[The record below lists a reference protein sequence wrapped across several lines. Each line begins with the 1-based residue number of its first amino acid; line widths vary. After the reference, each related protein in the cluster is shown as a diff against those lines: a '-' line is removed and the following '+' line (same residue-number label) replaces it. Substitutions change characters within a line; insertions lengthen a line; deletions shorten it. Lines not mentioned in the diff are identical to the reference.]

1 MTKSE
6 NKILRTEMFPDFG
19 NIVTMCKSKKRWLD
33 NSLNDEERL
42 ELLLKEMTLVEK
54 IGQLTQMLYNE
65 DGNDNNDAAWQ
76 QKTNLTPGSILYFGE
91 NPVERNAI
99 QEYIV
104 TNSRLGIPLIFGYD
118 VIHGYKTITP
128 VPLAQAAT
136 FNRDLIK
143 QICSDAAYEA
153 RYAGIDWTFAPMV
166 DVSTNPRWGRIV
178 ECYGEDPYVNA
189 EFAVASVKGFQGENA
204 QELRSDN
211 HLAACMKHY
220 IGYSASEGG
229 RDYQYTEIPRQKLFE
244 EYLVPFRAAVAEA
257 NVSTFMCSFND
268 INGVPATANHFTLTE
283 ILRDELNFD
292 GFVVSDWEGVHQLIN
307 QGYAK
312 DEAEATMQAINAG
325 TDMNMIDF
333 CYERH
338 LEKLIL
344 DNKVSI
350 STLDEAVRRILRIKF
365 RIGLFDSP
373 YVPIKDDSERLLQ
386 KEAIANSYQ
395 TAVESLVLLKN
406 SESFLPLKDLKS
418 KKIALIGPM
427 PDSAIDMMGSW
438 SCCGDAKDVS
448 TLKIALESVNY
459 DVEFIEG
466 CNLFDDKD
474 DDFANA
480 IKLAKDSDIVIF
492 CGGESA
498 SWSGENRSRAGIFVP
513 GSQNELIE
521 KLAEVNKNIVSII
534 FAGRPLELGIF
545 KKYSSALLLAW
556 FPGMCA
562 GDAIRDILIGSEVP
576 SGKLPITI
584 PEYVGQI
591 PIHYRRRVS
600 SRPEQGKYLDCSDE
614 ALFNFGDGLS
624 YTSFKYSNLKLNHY
638 EVTKNDKLTATVD
651 VTNTGDID
659 GKETA
664 LWFISD
670 RVATICRPEKE
681 LKYFD
686 KKLIKAQETVSYSFE
701 IDPVK
706 VFGYYDDNGKIIYD
720 QGEIILQVGDQ
731 KVTINCK

>member
-1 MTKSE
+1 MTTSH
-6 NKILRTEMFPDFG
+6 NKVLRTDMFPNFNDTLT
-19 NIVTMCKSKKRWLD
+19 ISDSAKTWL
-33 NSLNDEERL
+33 NHLLSDEERL
-42 ELLLKEMTLVEK
+42 ELLLKEMTLTEK
-54 IGQLTQMLYNE
+54 IGQLTQMLYNA
-65 DGNDNNDAAWQ
+65 DNNDNNDAAWK

-118 VIHGYKTITP
+118 VIHGYKTTTP

-143 QICSDAAYEA
+143 QICCDAAYEA
-153 RYAGIDWTFAPMV
+153 RHAGIDWTFAPMV
-166 DVSTNPRWGRIV
+166 DVSTNPRWGRVV

-211 HLAACMKHY
+211 HVAACMKHY

-229 RDYQYTEIPRQKLFE
+229 RDYQHTEIPRQKLFE
-244 EYLVPFRAAVAEA
+244 EYLVPFRAAVSEA

-268 INGVPATANHFTLTE
+268 INGIPATANHFTLTE

-312 DEAEATMQAINAG
+312 DEAEATMHAINAG

-333 CYERH
+333 CYERQ

-344 DNKVSI
+344 ENKVSNK
-350 STLDEAVRRILRIKF
+350 TLDEAVRRILRIKF

-373 YVPIKDDSERLLQ
+373 YIPIKDDSERLLQ
-386 KEAIANSYQ
+386 KDAIANSYK

-406 SESFLPLKDLKS
+406 SESFLPLKDLKV

-427 PDSAIDMMGSW
+427 ANSAVDMMGSW
-438 SCCGDAKDVS
+438 SCCGDAKNVS
-448 TLKIALESVNY
+448 TLKIALESANYNVN
-459 DVEFIEG
+459 FIEG
-466 CNLFDDKD
+466 CNLFDDK
-474 DDFANA
+474 N
-480 IKLAKDSDIVIF
+480 SDIVIF

-513 GSQNELIE
+513 GSQNNLIK
-521 KLAEVNKNIVSII
+521 KLAEVNKNIVSVI
-534 FAGRPLELGIF
+534 FTGRPLELGIF
-545 KKYSSALLLAW
+545 EKYSNALLLAW

-562 GDAIRDILIGSEVP
+562 GDAIKNILNGIEVP

-600 SRPEQGKYLDCSDE
+600 SRPDQGKYLDCSDD

-624 YTSFKYSNLKLNHY
+624 YTSFKYSNLKVNHY
-638 EVTKNDKLTATVD
+638 EVAKNDKLTATVD
-651 VTNTGDID
+651 VTNTGNID
-659 GKETA
+659 AKETV

-670 RVATICRPEKE
+670 KVATICRPRKE
-681 LKYFD
+681 LKYFE
-686 KKLIKAQETVSYSFE
+686 KKMIKAHQTMTYRFE

-706 VFGYYDDNGKIIYD
+706 VFGYYDDNGKTIYD